1 LQERYRISVAVVLF
15 TRRQIGCLQVPSVGA
30 AGTSSRMVLA
40 AGLWTER
47 TVGISLTGRTE
58 LRTRNV
64 TMRRTGMRSQFLS
77 WLIVFLIWAV
87 GGAAADSDSLIF
99 ATGQGSDAIVAIDT
113 TTDAV
118 AGRYSVPGVPGPS
131 MVAGELGRLVSV
143 SRQTGAIHLFDV
155 ASGKALG
162 VVEPGFVASEV
173 RLSNDGRTLAAAGPG
188 RVAIVDLAAPA
199 VKAVIP
205 IEGRPSALVF
215 DRNAERLLIA
225 HADAGRFDVADVA
238 RGDVVE
244 AIDTGSVAGVVHLAR
259 TPGGSTA
266 IAIDQK
272 GVATLLDLAKWR
284 VASRISLPGR
294 H

>member
-1 LQERYRISVAVVLF
+1 
-15 TRRQIGCLQVPSVGA
+15 
-30 AGTSSRMVLA
+30 
-40 AGLWTER
+40 
-47 TVGISLTGRTE
+47 
-58 LRTRNV
+58 
-64 TMRRTGMRSQFLS
+64 
-77 WLIVFLIWAV
+77 
-87 GGAAADSDSLIF
+87 
-99 ATGQGSDAIVAIDT
+99 
-113 TTDAV
+113 
-118 AGRYSVPGVPGPS
+118 